1 MCRNF
6 LLLQRQH
13 RLNYLVE
20 SIPSFISFLR
30 INVGGLHV
38 SSYLQRLL
46 QLRYQALQS
55 LISLTRSEELVHT
68 HCFIS
73 DSYIESLSRKDWPT
87 VTVQLPYIAAGGG
100 GGVAGA
106 SIDLAKQEEKVLQRR
121 ERARQ
126 HLLRLSQT
134 KREEKVSE
142 ILFVMLLK
150 CSLSPSI
157 SPLLY

>member
-1 MCRNF
+1 M
-6 LLLQRQH
+6 LLQRQH

-68 HCFIS
+68 HCFIA
-73 DSYIESLSRKDWPT
+73 DSYIETLSRKDWPT

-100 GGVAGA
+100 GGGGVGGA

-134 KREEKVSE
+134 KREEKVFE
-142 ILFVMLLK
+142 ILFVLLLK
-150 CSLSPSI
+150 CSLSLSPSI

>member
-1 MCRNF
+1 M
-6 LLLQRQH
+6 LLQRQH
-13 RLNYLVE
+13 RLNHLVE

-68 HCFIS
+68 HCFIA
-73 DSYIESLSRKDWPT
+73 DSYIETLSRKDWPT

-100 GGVAGA
+100 GGVVGGA

-134 KREEKVSE
+134 KREEKVCE
-142 ILFVMLLK
+142 ILFVLLLK
-150 CSLSPSI
+150 CSLSLSPSI
-157 SPLLY
+157 PPLLY